1 MALIAL
7 DIPPGVY
14 RNGTQYDATGR
25 YYDADLWRWHE
36 GTARPV
42 GGWLQRSSSA
52 LSGKARSAITWVSNT
67 NASWTGVGTHSHL
80 YAVSRSGA
88 VNDITPTLYDAGL
101 PDAVYG
107 GGYGE
112 GLYGAGLYGT
122 PRVGSTN
129 IIPATVWA
137 LDTWGEYLVGTA
149 GSTIYEWQ
157 LNTSV
162 VAVPISG
169 APTAESLFVT
179 SERIMVALG
188 SDEDPRAVDW
198 CDAED
203 NTDWTPTSTN
213 LAGGKRLQT
222 NGSLQ
227 SGHKVRGGNLIFTDV
242 DVFFMTYVGLPF
254 VYQFEQLATGCGVI
268 SKGCIAV
275 VDDKAYWMG
284 TNGFWTYNG
293 YVDDLPCDVSDYV
306 FSDINRVQVSKVSAF
321 HNSLWGEVWWFYP
334 SADSDECDRYVF
346 YNYHE
351 NHWNIGEMDR
361 LCGVDREVL
370 QYPQLVGDDGFVYSH
385 EVGNLRDGRQPF
397 ATSGPVEMGSGDN
410 TMEVHSYIPDENTL
424 GDVAASFSV
433 RDYPMD
439 TPVSVASVNAASK
452 TDLRFSGRMVAV
464 TYTADADVDFRV
476 GKPRFDVKRGS
487 GR

>member
-1 MALIAL
+1 MGLIAL
-7 DIPPGVY
+7 DIPPGIY
-14 RNGTQYDATGR
+14 RNGTQYQASGR

-42 GGWLQRSSSA
+42 GGWVARSSSA
-52 LSGKARSAITWVSNT
+52 LSGKARCAITWVSAS
-67 NASWTGVGTHSHL
+67 NAAWTGIGTHSKL
-80 YAVSRSGA
+80 YAVSRSGS
-88 VNDITPTLYDAGL
+88 VNDITPVGYTVGL

-112 GLYGAGLYGT
+112 GRYGRGLYGT
-122 PRVGSTN
+122 PRLGSTN
-129 IIPATVWA
+129 IIPATVWS

-149 GSTIYEWQ
+149 GSTVYEWQ
-157 LNTSV
+157 LNAGTP
-162 VAVPISG
+162 AAAISG
-169 APTAESLFVT
+169 APTAEAIFVT

-188 SDEDPRAVDW
+188 ADEDPRAVDW

-203 NTDWTPTSTN
+203 NTDWTPSSTN

-222 NGSLQ
+222 NGSLHC
-227 SGHKVRGGNLIFTDV
+227 GHRVRGGNLIFTDV
-242 DVFFMTYVGLPF
+242 DVFFMRYEGLPF
-254 VYQFEQLATGCGVI
+254 VYQIEQLATGCGVI
-268 SKGCIAV
+268 SKGCVAT

-306 FSDINRVQVSKVSAF
+306 FSDINTVQVSKVSAF
-321 HNSLWGEVWWFYP
+321 HNSLWGEVWWLYP
-334 SADSDECDRYVF
+334 SANSTECNRYVF

-351 NHWNIGEMDR
+351 NHWGIGSLSR

-370 QYPQLVGDDGFVYSH
+370 QYPQLVGADGFVYSH
-385 EVGNLRDGRQPF
+385 EIGHVKDARQPF
-397 ATSGPVEMGSGDN
+397 ATSGPVELGSGDT
-410 TMEVHSYIPDENTL
+410 TMEVHAYIPDETTL
-424 GDVAASFSV
+424 GSIAASFSV

-439 TPVSVASVNAASK
+439 APVTVASVPAASK
-452 TDLRFSGRMVAV
+452 TDLRFSGRMVSV
-464 TYTADADVDFRV
+464 IYTGDADVDFRV